1 MFIMVDKPIE
11 LQMTKTCDETFLF
24 YRLTLCC
31 GLRQLWIKSFMTC
44 LYVRLQSL
52 SKLFMNLEKLYT
64 LTLDG

>member
-1 MFIMVDKPIE
+1 
-11 LQMTKTCDETFLF
+11 MTKTFDETFLF

-64 LTLDG
+64 LMLDG